1 MTFTSMVS
9 TLIRWMSGG
18 ALSRGRGLQNAGP
31 EYIGEAATPVNFDTA
46 MQLSAVWACVKLLAE
61 TVASLPLALYRLD
74 NVRTVE
80 RDHPLALLLAGK
92 PNPYQTKIEFFETVL
107 VNLLLYGNAF
117 VHIVRMDSGRVT
129 MLMPLMSSQ
138 MDVTLL
144 ANGGVVYAQ
153 QHDGGVQVYAAES
166 IWHLK
171 MLGNG
176 VIGLSPLAFMRD
188 TVGIALGAEK
198 ATTKVYANGAKPS
211 GVLTMDRLL
220 TQEQRAQVRQN
231 FNSLTTGTD
240 ERLLVLE
247 LGAKFEAIAM
257 SPQDI
262 ELLSSRKYQ
271 VQEIAR
277 WFGVPSVLINDN
289 STTTWGSGIEQIVQ
303 GFYKLTLRPILEKI
317 EASMRAHL
325 LTPTERTRY
334 EFEFDFEGLLRADQK
349 SRFDGYRVGV
359 QGAIV
364 TPNEARA
371 WEGLPPVPGGDV
383 LYMQGATVPIEQAG
397 QPAVKEVPKQFR
409 IVRGPDG
416 SAHVHVEE

>member
-1 MTFTSMVS
+1 MILQLWQSIT
-9 TLIRWMSGG
+9 RWLGG
-18 ALSRGRGLQNAGP
+18 GLQRRRGLQNPGP
-31 EYIGEAATPVNFDTA
+31 LEYEGDAAATVTFDTA

-61 TVASLPLALYRLD
+61 TVASLPLTLYRTG
-74 NVRTVE
+74 NIRAVE
-80 RDHPLALLLAGK
+80 RDHPLALLMAGK
-92 PNPYQTKIEFFETVL
+92 PNPYQTKIEFFETVI
-107 VNLLLYGNAF
+107 VNLLLYGNAY
-117 VHIVRMDSGRVT
+117 VHVVRMDSGRVT

-138 MDVTLL
+138 MEVSVL
-144 ANGGVVYAQ
+144 AGGGIAYTYY
-153 QHDGGVQVYAAES
+153 HDSGVQVYAPES

-176 VIGLSPLAFMRD
+176 VIGLSPLAYMRN
-188 TVGIALGAEK
+188 TAGIAIGAEK
-198 ATTKVYANGAKPS
+198 ATTKIYGNGAKPS

-231 FNSLTTGTD
+231 FNNLTTGTD

-289 STTTWGSGIEQIVQ
+289 STTTWGSGIEQIVL

-317 EASMRAHL
+317 EASMRSHL
-325 LTPTERTRY
+325 LSAPERTRL

-349 SRFDGYRVGV
+349 SRFEGYRVGV
-359 QGAIV
+359 QGGIV
-364 TPNEARA
+364 TPNEARG
-371 WEGLPPVPGGDV
+371 WEGLPPLPAGDQ
-383 LYMQGATVPIEQAG
+383 LYMQGATVPIEETGLRPAG
-397 QPAVKEVPKQFR
+397 
-409 IVRGPDG
+409 G
-416 SAHVHVEE
+416 

>member
-1 MTFTSMVS
+1 MILALWQSIT
-9 TLIRWMSGG
+9 RWLGG
-18 ALSRGRGLQNAGP
+18 GLQRRRGLQNAGP
-31 EYIGEAATPVNFDTA
+31 LEYDGAAAANVTFDTA

-61 TVASLPLALYRLD
+61 TVASLPLTLYRSGD
-74 NVRTVE
+74 VRAIE
-80 RDHPLALLLAGK
+80 RDHPLALLMGGK

-107 VNLLLYGNAF
+107 VNLLLYGNAY
-117 VHIVRMDSGRVT
+117 VHVVRMDTGRVT
-129 MLMPLMSSQ
+129 MLMPLMSAQ
-138 MDVTLL
+138 MEVTIL
-144 ANGGVVYAQ
+144 AGGGIAYTYY
-153 QHDGGVQVYAAES
+153 HDTGVQVYAPAS

-176 VIGLSPLAFMRD
+176 VIGLSPLAYMRN
-188 TVGIALGAEK
+188 TAGIAIGAEK
-198 ATTKVYANGAKPS
+198 ATTKIYGNGAKPS

-220 TQEQRAQVRQN
+220 TPEQRALVRQN

-277 WFGVPSVLINDN
+277 WFGVPSVLINDT
-289 STTTWGSGIEQIVQ
+289 STTTWGSGIEQIVL

-325 LTPTERTRY
+325 LLPAERTRL

-349 SRFDGYRVGV
+349 SRFEGYRIGV
-359 QGAIV
+359 QGGFV
-364 TPNEARA
+364 KPNEARA
-371 WEGLPPVPGGDV
+371 WEGLPPTEGGDQ
-383 LYMQGATVPIEQAG
+383 LFMQGATVPIDQAG
-397 QPAVKEVPKQFR
+397 RAPQTQVTP
-409 IVRGPDG
+409 
-416 SAHVHVEE
+416 